1 MKAGDL
7 VNLKSGSPDMVL
19 IDVVSV
25 DINATPEAQAFNKSI
40 MPKFFKVAKVLYYNS
55 TNGATHESVLPA
67 LALIRKQDGESVA
80 TATFQ
85 P

>member
-25 DINATPEAQAFNKSI
+25 DINATPEAQVFNKSI
-40 MPKFFKVAKVLYYNS
+40 LPKVLKAAKVLYYNS
-55 TNGATHESVLPA
+55 TNGNIHESVLPA